1 MVSKIP
7 FFLLKIKSFHRIR
20 SVSLSLSLSLNEM
33 RNKSQRKIESDIFM
47 KSHFLLHQI
56 SSSFY
61 SFACA
66 FVFVEEHVD

>member
-20 SVSLSLSLSLNEM
+20 SLSLSLSLNEM

>member
-7 FFLLKIKSFHRIR
+7 FFLLKIESFHRIR
-20 SVSLSLSLSLNEM
+20 SLSLSLNEM

>member
-20 SVSLSLSLSLNEM
+20 SLSLSLNEM